1 MKERADNVLKG
12 ISPEDR
18 LFPFICKIDDKEE
31 VDKPEMWEKA
41 NPMFEQPQSEYGSRY
56 LKKCITIFRTS
67 IQPIKPT

>member
-1 MKERADNVLKG
+1 MLKG

-41 NPMFEQPQSEYGSRY
+41 NPMFENLKVNMEVSY
-56 LKKCITIFRTS
+56 LKKCINNI
-67 IQPIKPT
+67 